1 MSDDDFLLMD
11 DDDDVAVAS
20 APEPWHILIV
30 DDEPDVH
37 LATEF
42 SLKSLIVG
50 GRGLKFFSAHSAQE
64 AISFLE
70 QHSDIDLVLLDM
82 VMEQPTSG
90 FQVANWLR
98 EIAKRVDL
106 PTIVLRSGQPGALS
120 HDDVRKNPHIDTFI
134 EKQHASRAV
143 LADLL
148 EKYLLRA

>member
-1 MSDDDFLLMD
+1 MNDDDFLLMD
-11 DDDDVAVAS
+11 DEEEVATAVT
-20 APEPWHILIV
+20 EPWHILIV

-42 SLKSLIVG
+42 SLKTLVVG

-64 AISFLE
+64 AISFLGE
-70 QHSDIDLVLLDM
+70 HSDIDLVLLDM

-98 EIAKRVDL
+98 EIAKRVSL

-143 LADLL
+143 LAGLL